1 MKGVSLNRM
10 LVAGNVA
17 LASAVTPQAQHRGI
31 LGVATATA
39 TSKATSKASA
49 SASAA
54 AVVLPGQAQQQSKAP
69 VAMVSVGRRRPHPG
83 LSIPPGG
90 LGPTPPGMAG
100 GVQVGVPFGPAALA
114 EIERTGAKRVFVLAN
129 RSSVP
134 LVADLVSELGGRG
147 VLAAPLCSA
156 ISMGAGEEGLL
167 EAANAASA
175 ANADCVVTVGGG
187 AVQDAGKLIRLWLA
201 GQGGAAG
208 DGDATTDGI
217 KAALALDPVPPLPP
231 QICLPNSFAMAELS
245 SVAGMTLRGGI
256 KSGASHPSLMPTA
269 VVFDSS
275 LSSGLPDWVR
285 YGTALRCI
293 EHAVGAI
300 THPQADDEI
309 RDVALRGLRS
319 IREGLEAMVSD
330 PTSPEAAER
339 VYVGGWCALR
349 ALNTNS
355 CYPALGHLIGNMYS
369 ARFGVHQGSCS
380 GILCGRVLAYHAD
393 GSREGQ
399 ERIASVLSGA
409 SDGGNKKSAARL
421 VAELVATLPGVSRDH
436 AEVGVGVDELTE
448 FAESRPLDRLNKLSP
463 VPFADSADVLTMLGR
478 SLEEL

>member
-187 AVQDAGKLIRLWLA
+187 AVQG
-201 GQGGAAG
+201 
-208 DGDATTDGI
+208 
-217 KAALALDPVPPLPP
+217 
-231 QICLPNSFAMAELS
+231 S
-245 SVAGMTLRGGI
+245 S
-256 KSGASHPSLMPTA
+256 
-269 VVFDSS
+269 FDS
-275 LSSGLPDWVR
+275 G
-285 YGTALRCI
+285 
-293 EHAVGAI
+293 
-300 THPQADDEI
+300 
-309 RDVALRGLRS
+309 
-319 IREGLEAMVSD
+319 
-330 PTSPEAAER
+330 
-339 VYVGGWCALR
+339 
-349 ALNTNS
+349 
-355 CYPALGHLIGNMYS
+355 
-369 ARFGVHQGSCS
+369 
-380 GILCGRVLAYHAD
+380 
-393 GSREGQ
+393 
-399 ERIASVLSGA
+399 
-409 SDGGNKKSAARL
+409 
-421 VAELVATLPGVSRDH
+421 
-436 AEVGVGVDELTE
+436 
-448 FAESRPLDRLNKLSP
+448 
-463 VPFADSADVLTMLGR
+463 
-478 SLEEL
+478 